1 MTLLRN
7 KIFSSTIRFYF
18 FPFKPCSWLPLA
30 PVLPSVLHNIVL
42 SACLPSLITGE
53 VEVRM
58 QQSEA
63 NRFSFGSGKDFPC
76 QGYIHCSLA
85 HPAQTVPHCNLT
97 FFCQNIFTPNI
108 TMYIIVLFCN
118 CYQTTVIE
126 GIKCWI
132 CLLTRSI

>member
-1 MTLLRN
+1 MALLTD
-7 KIFSSTIRFYF
+7 KIFSLTIRFYF
-18 FPFKPCSWLPLA
+18 YPFKDCLWLPLA

-108 TMYIIVLFCN
+108 TLYITVLFCG
-118 CYQTTVIE
+118 CYQTTVMKE
-126 GIKCWI
+126 IKFWI
-132 CLLTRSI
+132 CSLT